1 MRIQELFSKDIT
13 RRINPAVVVS
23 EMDDYS
29 VNQEIEEYVFTPTIT
44 RNIYKFLN
52 AIANNKDGKTGVW
65 ISGYYGS
72 GKSHFIKFLYYCL
85 REQTKDKAFELF
97 KDSLALIDPLD
108 EPNLGLLASLQH
120 RLAKLKVE
128 EIIFN
133 IDAVSE
139 NNDSKERITRV
150 LLNQLNQFRGYNN
163 TNIALALYLE
173 KPLDKAGVFSQ
184 FKDLIKSTFNEQWEG
199 NQIRFSRRYLDKIIE
214 IAAQFDTKI
223 DRQALK
229 DTILNKSQDYT
240 IEFLIEELKDYLQE
254 KSDDHRLVFM
264 MDEVSQYI
272 GTNTSLLLNLQTIV
286 EEIGSKIGQRVW
298 VVCTAQQE
306 LSNLINNTDDQTED
320 FGKIFARFETMISLE
335 SQDAAFITKKRVL
348 DKKSEGVGALNE
360 FYKLNKGAIEN
371 QFVMNH
377 DLYQNYNNREDFT
390 LTYPFIP
397 YQFRLISD
405 VFDSFSNVGYV
416 GEGVKNTERAI
427 LGITHYTAKL
437 CKENEIGYFVP
448 FDLFFNE
455 QLEKNLTHLARNI
468 LDRAYKIK
476 EVQNE
481 KFARRV
487 VNSLFMVSNLGDSK
501 SVNFPANVENIS
513 LLMMDAVDTSKMEI
527 QQKVQEVLDVLV
539 HKNILQ
545 VAEGKFRF
553 LKEDEIEVAQMIV
566 NTPLP
571 GEFRL
576 EYFYEDVISKV
587 LKPDQVVAFGN
598 RNFRISIQIDDK
610 QINQKGDFNLKFSVY
625 ETSDLLQI
633 AHNTPTNDMVVG
645 INEWFKED
653 NDFKT
658 KVLNYCRTKRY
669 IGLSATTATGSR
681 VETLKGFKENNDL
694 LLGEILKKFARK
706 FMETNMISKNQI
718 IRAEEL
724 NTNNAASRF
733 QQMVKRHM
741 EETYNKHHLAAN
753 YANSNNAL
761 LEHARSKQK
770 ELHATLTPAEEEM
783 NTKLSFEGESAVA
796 GDMVRMFEKAPYGW
810 KDISSLDVILRLAQ
824 KGVRRFEWKGEE
836 VDLIVY
842 AEKALNSKERD
853 GITIHR
859 EKTHSAEEVAAFIHA
874 VNNEIFAET
883 LIPSDI
889 RDLKTAVEALKS
901 KLKPII
907 TRLNEEKDTYES
919 KAFGIH
925 LKNYYR
931 DLSEIYQSRNNEEV
945 LRQVIDQKSKISSHR
960 DNYKMLEEFLENN
973 LSAYDEIENFIRENK
988 SNCESLDD
996 MMQVKAAELADY
1008 FKNDNDPWDKFP
1020 QIKKAYK
1027 ELHKALAAFVE
1038 KLRSQ
1043 VLQTY
1048 ELIFNEIDEHRKS
1061 LHIDEPYHATDPS
1074 TFLAK
1079 IRNEK
1084 KVAQLEIS
1092 LLKADEF
1099 RANGFKVLD
1108 DYIARQKAKVSGKE
1122 YQVSTHIALAKEMPP
1137 TTIETPEQL
1146 DDYLHQLRAKLM
1158 VKLAKDK
1165 KLFIN

>member
-23 EMDDYS
+23 EMDSYS
-29 VNQEIEEYVFTPTIT
+29 VNQEIEEYVFTPAIT
-44 RNIYKFLN
+44 KNIYKFLN
-52 AIANNKDGKTGVW
+52 AIANNRDGKTGVW

-85 REQTKDKAFELF
+85 RDQTRDKALELF
-97 KDSLALIDPLD
+97 KDSLAMIDPLD
-108 EPNLGLLASLQH
+108 EPNLGLISSLQQK
-120 RLAKLKVE
+120 LAKLKVE

-133 IDAVSE
+133 IDAVSQ
-139 NNDSKERITRV
+139 NNDTKERITRV

-173 KPLDKAGVFSQ
+173 KPLDEAGVFNQ
-184 FKDLIKSTFNEQWEG
+184 FKELVKNTFSESWDG
-199 NQIRFSRRYLDKIIE
+199 NQIRFTRRYLDQIIE
-214 IAAQFDTKI
+214 LASTFDSRI

-229 DTILNKSQDYT
+229 ETILSKNQDYT
-240 IEFLIEELKDYLQE
+240 IEFLIEELKDYL
-254 KSDDHRLVFM
+254 KDKRDDHRLIFM

-272 GTNTSLLLNLQTIV
+272 GNNTSLLLNLQTIV
-286 EEIGSKIGQRVW
+286 EEVGSKIGQRVW

-306 LSNLINNTDDQTED
+306 LSNLIKNTDDQTED
-320 FGKIFARFETMISLE
+320 FGKIFARFETMISLD

-348 DKKSEGVGALNE
+348 DKKSDGIGVLND
-360 FYKLNKGAIEN
+360 FYKLNKGAVEN

-377 DLYQNYNNREDFT
+377 DLYQNFENRDDFT
-390 LTYPFIP
+390 LTYPFVP

-437 CKENEIGYFVP
+437 CKENELGFFVP

-468 LDRAYKIK
+468 LDRAYKIN
-476 EVQNE
+476 EVLHNR
-481 KFARRV
+481 FARRV
-487 VNSLFMVSNLGDSK
+487 VNCLFMVSNLGDSK
-501 SVNFPANVENIS
+501 SVNFPATVENIA
-513 LLMMDAVDTSKMEI
+513 LLLIDTLDISKMEL
-527 QQKVQEVLDVLV
+527 QQRVQQVLNVLV
-539 HKNILQ
+539 DKNILQ

-576 EYFYEDVISKV
+576 EYFYEDIITKV
-587 LKPDQVVAFGN
+587 LKPDLVVTFGN
-598 RNFRISIQIDDK
+598 RNFKISIQIDDK

-633 AHNTPTNDMVVG
+633 AHNTPTIDMVVG

-653 NDFKT
+653 NDLKT

-669 IGLSATTATGSR
+669 IGLSTNTATGTR
-681 VETLKGFKENNDL
+681 VETLNGFTENNRL
-694 LLGEILKKFARK
+694 LLEEIQKKFAKK
-706 FMETNMISKNQI
+706 FMETNMVSKNQI
-718 IRAEEL
+718 IKAEEL

-753 YANSNNAL
+753 YATSNNAL
-761 LEHARSKQK
+761 LEQAKSKQK
-770 ELHATLTPAEEEM
+770 ELHATLTPAEEEV

-796 GDMVRMFEKAPYGW
+796 GDMTRLFEKAPYGW
-810 KDISSLDVILRLAQ
+810 KDISTLDVILRLAQ
-824 KGVRRFEWKGEE
+824 KSVRRFEWRGEDIDVE
-836 VDLIVY
+836 VF
-842 AEKALNSKERD
+842 AEKALNAAERNA
-853 GITIHR
+853 ITIHP
-859 EKTHSAEEVAAFIHA
+859 EKTHSAEEVASFIHV
-874 VNNEIFAET
+874 VNHEIFAEN

-889 RDLKTAVEALKS
+889 RDLKTAVDAFKS

-907 TRLNEEKDTYES
+907 TKLNGLKEMHES

-925 LKNYYR
+925 LKHYYQ
-931 DLSEIYQSRNNEEV
+931 DLSDVYLSRSQEEV
-945 LRQVIDQKSKISSHR
+945 LRLIQNNKSKISNHR
-960 DNYKMLEEFLENN
+960 DTFKMLEEFLENN
-973 LSAYDEIENFIRENK
+973 LSAYEEIESFIIENR
-988 SNCESLDD
+988 SNCESLDE
-996 MMQVKAAELADY
+996 MMQVKATELVDY
-1008 FKNDNDPWDKFP
+1008 FRTDNDPWDKFP

-1027 ELHKALAAFVE
+1027 ELHNALAAFLDQ
-1038 KLRSQ
+1038 LRTQ
-1043 VLQTY
+1043 VYQTY
-1048 ELIFNEIDEHRKS
+1048 ELIFQEIEDHRIH
-1061 LHIDEPYHATDPS
+1061 LNIEDTHLTPDPETILS
-1074 TFLAK
+1074 K
-1079 IRNEK
+1079 IK
-1084 KVAQLEIS
+1084 KDKKITQLEIN
-1092 LLKADEF
+1092 LLKADDF
-1099 RANGFKVLD
+1099 RANGFKILD
-1108 DYIARQKAKVSGKE
+1108 DYVAKQKAKASGNE
-1122 YQVSTHIALAKEMPP
+1122 YHISTTISIAKEMPP

-1146 DDYLHQLRAKLM
+1146 DEYLKKLRDRLI
-1158 VKLAKDK
+1158 VKLQKNK
-1165 KLFIN
+1165 KLFLN